1 MTGIEI
7 PMLSIPKVALVT
19 GGNSGIGKATAARLA
34 AMGSAVVV
42 GYNSRRAQAEEVI
55 GCLEGRGHLAIRIA
69 IDDSA
74 SVSEAAATVH
84 QQYGRLDALVN
95 CGGATIPVP
104 ANDLQGLTDDIF
116 DRTVSL
122 NLRGPFAM
130 VRAFR
135 PLLERGSGASI
146 VNISHR
152 GADGLGQQ
160 PGLSCGKGGRRRA
173 DDRACKS
180 ACAENPRV
188 LGFARRRGY
197 GFCRWPDP

>member
-42 GYNSRRAQAEEVI
+42 GYNSRRAQAEDVI
-55 GCLEGRGHLAIRIA
+55 GCLEGRGHLAMRIA
-69 IDDSA
+69 IDDPA
-74 SVSEAAATVH
+74 SVSEAAATVD
-84 QQYGRLDALVN
+84 QQYGRVDALVN
-95 CGGATIPVP
+95 CGGATTPVP
-104 ANDLQGLTDDIF
+104 ANDLMGLTDDIF

-135 PLLERGSGASI
+135 PLRNAAVALQS
-146 VNISHR
+146 
-152 GADGLGQQ
+152 
-160 PGLSCGKGGRRRA
+160 
-173 DDRACKS
+173 
-180 ACAENPRV
+180 
-188 LGFARRRGY
+188 
-197 GFCRWPDP
+197 